1 MRFVIAAAG
10 LLFLSSGILL
20 SGCGGK
26 STADGK
32 GPQTVPLK
40 GKVVFTRGGTVK
52 SLADKQARIEFESVD
67 QPGMR
72 AVGPIQ
78 EDGSFEVAT
87 VTTEGGSAGA
97 VPGKHRVRLDLE
109 ENAAKLVAPQFLDFA
124 KSGITITLPSDQ
136 PVEVKVWR

>member
-1 MRFVIAAAG
+1 MRSVNAAAVIVS
-10 LLFLSSGILL
+10 FTIAMTVC
-20 SGCGGK
+20 GCGK
-26 STADGK
+26 LRTTT
-32 GPQTVPLK
+32 GPATVPVR

-52 SLADKQARIEFESVD
+52 ALADKQARIELESVD
-67 QPGMR
+67 QPGVR
-72 AVGPIQ
+72 ALGPIQ

-87 VTTEGGSAGA
+87 VTPEGSNTGA

-109 ENAAKLVAPQFLDFA
+109 DNAARLVAPQFLDFV